1 MAWAVLAC
9 GLTTLA
15 AIMYNLVADVV
26 GGVEVVLLEENV
38 VPVMVAPSPEAA
50 RPAPLPPPETNGP
63 ADPDQ
68 PTMVVDGN

>member
-1 MAWAVLAC
+1 MTWAVLSS

-38 VPVMVAPSPEAA
+38 VPVLVAAAPSESPAVAPFSEHA
-50 RPAPLPPPETNGP
+50 GP
-63 ADPDQ
+63 AGPDQ
-68 PTMVVDGN
+68 PTMLVETD